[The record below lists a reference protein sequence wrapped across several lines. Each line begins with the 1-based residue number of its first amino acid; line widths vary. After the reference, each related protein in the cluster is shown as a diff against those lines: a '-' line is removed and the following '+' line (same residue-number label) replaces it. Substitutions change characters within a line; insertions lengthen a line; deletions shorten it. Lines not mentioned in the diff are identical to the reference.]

1 MGLGVSLH
9 KIGEAR
15 QALHAAIAG
24 VLDDGRVAAYPA
36 AQDVGIRVWIDEHRL
51 TRSGNGILVEFPVHC
66 TYDGTDAAQIAGI
79 EDVVSRVWD
88 ACERVKGM
96 EPQGSNPGPPI
107 TVGNQARRQSI
118 VPVRVLIAAKT
129 LCPPDAP
136 GASPIPPDQAQE

>member
-36 AQDVGIRVWIDEHRL
+36 AQDVGIRVWIDVP
-51 TRSGNGILVEFPVHC
+51 SVGVNGNTIDVDFPVHC
-66 TYDGTDAAQIAGI
+66 TYDGADVAQVAGLD
-79 EDVVSRVWD
+79 DVVSRVWD
-88 ACERVKGM
+88 ACEALKYTQPLRVF
-96 EPQGSNPGPPI
+96 PGPDI
-107 TVGNQARRQSI
+107 TVGTQTRRRQI
-118 VPVRVLIAAKT
+118 VTVRRSIAART
-129 LCPPDAP
+129 LCPPDAA